1 MVHNVESGGGGKGVS
16 CIIRAAVLVVWFYI
30 AGVYGGPVSGPAVS
44 SDQQYIYSPRVV
56 VSGDVFPWR
65 AIGRINLAGRGYCTA
80 TLIARDVVL
89 TAAHCL
95 WNRDMGRWYPLQYL
109 KFVVG
114 MNGKNVQAV
123 AGIKRMLVSRAFSAA
138 VSQAAKPWLDVRSDW
153 ALLRLDKPLGDML
166 GSVSLATGM
175 RPSVGMP
182 VVHAGY
188 RYDRQEVLTVQQRCV
203 ITGIYDRQRLL
214 RSNCQSGYG
223 DSGGPLLFRQE
234 GRWYVLGLHSVRVG
248 DSASLAVAARVYSEF
263 WSGF

>member
-30 AGVYGGPVSGPAVS
+30 AGVYGGPVSGPVVS

-109 KFVVG
+109 
-114 MNGKNVQAV
+114 
-123 AGIKRMLVSRAFSAA
+123 
-138 VSQAAKPWLDVRSDW
+138 
-153 ALLRLDKPLGDML
+153 
-166 GSVSLATGM
+166 
-175 RPSVGMP
+175 
-182 VVHAGY
+182 
-188 RYDRQEVLTVQQRCV
+188 
-203 ITGIYDRQRLL
+203 
-214 RSNCQSGYG
+214 
-223 DSGGPLLFRQE
+223 
-234 GRWYVLGLHSVRVG
+234 
-248 DSASLAVAARVYSEF
+248 
-263 WSGF
+263 